1 MLVYRHSQGNKIKIF
16 PTRFEFTLP
25 AQDIVG
31 LWLRDLRRELFRRRV
46 IICAFNPFHF
56 IGK

>member
-1 MLVYRHSQGNKIKIF
+1 MLVYRHSLGIKSK
-16 PTRFEFTLP
+16 PSQRDLNPRYWLQTP
-25 AQDIVG
+25 VG
-31 LWLRDLRRELFRRRV
+31 LWLRDLRRELFRRPV